1 MTMVCSVT
9 PIERTA
15 RSARL
20 PGVSTPAALMATTVG
35 RLAAKAHGLI
45 RAMADHRR
53 RRLDQRALEALP
65 FDLRKDLGWPGGDID
80 R

>member
-20 PGVSTPAALMATTVG
+20 PGISTPAALMAAAAG
-35 RLAAKAHGLI
+35 GLAAKAHGLI

-53 RRLDQRALEALP
+53 RHLDARALEALP
-65 FDLRKDLGWPGGDID
+65 FDLRKDLGWPGGDMH